1 MFAADWNETIERL
14 TGAFDEW
21 ISQFSHP
28 VDVVEDS
35 VKGPL
40 ESDFRGTIEA
50 MNWEDEDLT
59 LGDVVADVIL
69 SLEAVEIDTYPELIY
84 TQDIW
89 SVFDEHAQ
97 ECESALAD
105 FGGVQEC
112 DSICGAV
119 STAVHAYLSEE
130 ANGLLAEMKDELEEL
145 EEMLCN

>member
-1 MFAADWNETIERL
+1 MFAADWNETVERL

-21 ISQFSHP
+21 INQFSHP
-28 VDVVEDS
+28 VDVVEES
-35 VKGPL
+35 AREPL
-40 ESDFRGTIEA
+40 ESDFRGTLEA
-50 MNWEDEDLT
+50 MKWEDEDLA
-59 LGDVVADVIL
+59 LDDIVADIIL
-69 SLEAVEIDTYPELIY
+69 SLEAVEIETYPELIY

-89 SVFDEHAQ
+89 GVFIEHTQ

-112 DSICGAV
+112 ESICDAV

-130 ANGLLAEMKDELEEL
+130 SGGLLAEMKCELEEL